1 MTKNTT
7 IKKISLLILL
17 IAMAGCIPMSAATI
31 DKKAASVAEGT
42 IARAEREKERLEK
55 EKQKKRDKTKKDYN
69 LADEQILNISGRSF
83 DDLNPENAN
92 GEAMNLISLVFPGLA
107 RYDAES
113 GEFLPVL
120 AKSWEVS
127 EDLLTWTFTLRED
140 IPWVTYNTETEQIEQ
155 VMGED
160 GDPRY
165 VTAED
170 VKTRIMDIL
179 DPNQYFSN
187 SYLLLSIAGAT
198 DYAFNGATADSVQI
212 ETPSDTE
219 LIIHLEEPDSGFLA
233 LTELPIF
240 SATPSWN
247 DPYDITMAVNFYG
260 PYVPTD
266 PISFNYNTVTII
278 KNSFWVG
285 TDGLEDP
292 FLETINI
299 DMQYGQDVLSAFK
312 NGELDAV
319 SLNYEEYLEA
329 SSDPELSDYL
339 VTAPANTGYYLLFF
353 NTDVEPI
360 NDVSGRMEIAS
371 AIDKASLVALPMETT
386 GTVLNGIIPD
396 FLRDEP
402 FEGISFDK
410 DSTDSEQENP
420 SASVAYL
427 DFLYVEDGST
437 YSLSEYLTDQLR
449 SNLGREI
456 YTIPM
461 ESYYDLFLNIENSYT
476 YDPGIYL
483 LPLNMMINDP
493 QDIWDSLSSE
503 TGIMQMFQEGWT
515 ADDFADLYN
524 EAKSETD
531 FSKRSKLYEE
541 MEKIIVNEDVMV
553 IPLFWTE
560 QHWLIRSDVGADIQP
575 LYQQLENWAKIVP

>member
-1 MTKNTT
+1 MRKNTM
-7 IKKISLLILL
+7 IKKISLVILL
-17 IAMAGCIPMSAATI
+17 ITMAGCIPMSEAAI
-31 DKKAASVAEGT
+31 GKKAASVAKST

-55 EKQKKRDKTKKDYN
+55 EKQKKRDKTKKDYD

-92 GEAMNLISLVFPGLA
+92 GEAMNLISIVFPGLT

-113 GEFLPVL
+113 GEYLPVL

-160 GDPRY
+160 GDPLY

-170 VKTRIMDIL
+170 VKARIMDVL
-179 DPNQYFSN
+179 DPNQYLSN
-187 SYLLLSIAGAT
+187 YYLLQSIAGAT
-198 DYAFNGATADSVQI
+198 DYVFNGATADSVQI

-219 LIIHLEEPDSGFLA
+219 LVIHLEEPDSGFLA

-240 SATPSWN
+240 SATPSWS

-260 PYVPTD
+260 PYVPTS

-278 KNSFWVG
+278 KNPFWAG

-299 DMQYGQDVLSAFK
+299 DMQYGQDVISAFK

-319 SLNYEEYLEA
+319 SLTYEEYLEA
-329 SSDPELSDYL
+329 SSDPELSDSL

-353 NTDVEPI
+353 NTNVEPI

-386 GTVLNGIIPD
+386 GTVLDGIIPD

-402 FEGISFDK
+402 FKGIPFDK

-437 YSLSEYLTDQLR
+437 YYLAEYLTDQLG

-456 YTIPM
+456 YTLPM
-461 ESYYDLFLNIENSYT
+461 ETYYDLFLNIENDYI

-483 LPLNMMINDP
+483 LPLNMLTNDP

-503 TGIMQMFQEGWT
+503 TGINQMFQEGWT
-515 ADDFADLYN
+515 ADDFADLYS

-531 FSKRSKLYEE
+531 LSKRSKLYEK
-541 MEKIIVNEDVMV
+541 MEEIIVNDDVMV
-553 IPLFWTE
+553 IPRFWTE

-575 LYQQLENWAKIVP
+575 VYQQLENWARINP

>member
-17 IAMAGCIPMSAATI
+17 IAMAGCIPMSEAAI
-31 DKKAASVAEGT
+31 EKKAASVAEST

-55 EKQKKRDKTKKDYN
+55 EKQKKRDKAKKDYD

-92 GEAMNLISLVFPGLA
+92 GEAMNLISLVFPGLT

-160 GDPRY
+160 GDSLY

-170 VKTRIMDIL
+170 VKARIMDVL

-187 SYLLLSIAGAT
+187 YYLLQSIAGAT
-198 DYAFNGATADSVQI
+198 DYVFNGATADSVQI

-278 KNSFWVG
+278 KNPFWAG

-299 DMQYGQDVLSAFK
+299 DMQYGQDVISAFK

-319 SLNYEEYLEA
+319 SLTYEEYLEA
-329 SSDPELSDYL
+329 SSDPELSDHL

-386 GTVLNGIIPD
+386 GTVMDGIIPD
-396 FLRDEP
+396 YLRDEP

-437 YSLSEYLTDQLR
+437 FSLSEYLTDQLR

-483 LPLNMMINDP
+483 LPLNMMTNDP
-493 QDIWDSLSSE
+493 QEIWDSLSSE
-503 TGIMQMFQEGWT
+503 IGIKQMFQEDWT
-515 ADDFADLYN
+515 ADDFANLYN
-524 EAKSETD
+524 EIKSETD
-531 FSKRSKLYEE
+531 SSKRSKLYEQ
-541 MEKIIVNEDVMV
+541 MEEIIVNEDVMV
-553 IPLFWTE
+553 IPLFWVE
-560 QHWLIRSDVGADIQP
+560 QHWLVRSDVGAEILP
-575 LYQQLENWAKIVP
+575 LYQQLENWARINP

>member
-1 MTKNTT
+1 MM
-7 IKKISLLILL
+7 KKLFSKKFALLVLLIM
-17 IAMAGCIPMSAATI
+17 IAGCIPMSEASV
-31 DKKAASVAEGT
+31 DRKAASVAERT
-42 IARAEREKERLEK
+42 IAQKEREKQRQEEAR
-55 EKQKKRDKTKKDYN
+55 QKKREKTKRTYD
-69 LADEQILNISGRSF
+69 LADEQVLNISGRSF
-83 DDLNPENAN
+83 DDLNPENAD
-92 GEAMNLISLVFPGLA
+92 GEAMNLISLVFPGLT

-127 EDLLTWTFTLRED
+127 EDLLTWTFTLRD
-140 IPWVTYNTETEQIEQ
+140 DVPWVTYDAETEQIEQ

-160 GDPRY
+160 GDPLY

-170 VKTRIMDIL
+170 VKARIMDVI
-179 DPNQYFSN
+179 DPNQYFN
-187 SYLLLSIAGAT
+187 NYYLLLSITGAM
-198 DYAFNGATADSVQI
+198 DYVFNGAAADLVQI

-219 LIIHLEEPDSGFLA
+219 VIIHLEEPDSGFLA

-278 KNSFWVG
+278 KNPFWAG

-299 DMQYGQDVLSAFK
+299 DMQYGQDVISAFK

-319 SLNYEEYLEA
+319 SLTYEEYLEA
-329 SSDPELSDYL
+329 SSDPELSDDL
-339 VTAPANTGYYLLFF
+339 ISAPANTGYYLLFF
-353 NTDVEPI
+353 NTGISPI
-360 NDVSGRMEIAS
+360 DEATGRKEVAS
-371 AIDKASLVALPMETT
+371 AIDKTSLVALPMETT
-386 GTVLNGIIPD
+386 GTVMNGIIPD

-402 FEGISFDK
+402 FEGITFDE
-410 DSTDSEQENP
+410 DFSGSEQENS
-420 SASVAYL
+420 SASVNYL
-427 DFLYVEDGST
+427 NFLYIEDGST
-437 YSLSEYLTDQLR
+437 FSLAEYLTDQLR

-461 ESYYDLFLNIENSYT
+461 ETYYDLFTNIENNYT

-483 LPLNMMINDP
+483 LPLNMMTNDP
-493 QDIWDSLSSE
+493 QEIWDSLSSE
-503 TGIMQMFQEGWT
+503 IGIKQMFQEDWT
-515 ADDFADLYN
+515 ADDFANLYN
-524 EAKSETD
+524 EAKLETD
-531 FSKRSKLYEE
+531 SSKRFKLYEK
-541 MEKIIVNEDVMV
+541 MEEIMVNEDVMV

-560 QHWLIRSDVGADIQP
+560 QHWLVRSDVGAEILP
-575 LYQQLENWAKIVP
+575 LYQQLENWARIIP